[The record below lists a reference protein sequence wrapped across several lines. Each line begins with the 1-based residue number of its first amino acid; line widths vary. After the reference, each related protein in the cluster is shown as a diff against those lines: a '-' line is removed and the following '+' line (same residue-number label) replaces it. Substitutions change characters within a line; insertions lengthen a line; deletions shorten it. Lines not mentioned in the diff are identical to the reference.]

1 MRRGE
6 VWWGTPR
13 VPGLQQKRRPFVIV
27 SRDTFNRNDKYLKAL
42 VVHLT
47 TVHRPEGPYDWE
59 VEIPRGAARMPEASI
74 AKCNEVYTV
83 FKRDLEGPI
92 GTLPVSLVGRIDRA
106 LALVL
111 ALPVPYAA
119 NE

>member
-13 VPGLQQKRRPFVIV
+13 VPGLHQKRRPFVIV

-47 TVHRPEGPYDWE
+47 TVHRPGGPYDWE

-74 AKCNEVYTV
+74 AKCNEVYTI
-83 FKRDLEGPI
+83 FKRELDGPI
-92 GTLPVSLVGRIDRA
+92 GTLPLSLVGRIDRA

>member
-1 MRRGE
+1 MN
-6 VWWGTPR
+6 
-13 VPGLQQKRRPFVIV
+13 QKRRPFVIV
-27 SRDTFNRNDKYLKAL
+27 SRDTFNRDDRYLKAL

-47 TVHRPEGPYDWE
+47 TARRPAGPYDWE
-59 VEIPRGAARMPEASI
+59 VETPRGTARLPEASI

-92 GTLPVSLVGRIDRA
+92 GTLPGNVVGRIDRA

-111 ALPVPYAA
+111 ALPVPFAA